1 MKKSNMHI
9 IRRLK
14 QQPRH
19 GVGPTLADAAEVIR
33 AFSNLTTANAAAAA
47 QMVSTN
53 EDYLAG
59 IGRIRQMIKDTN
71 DAYTEA
77 TKTTRYL
84 SEENKDLAKN
94 FGLTINEAVRLNY
107 SLQKAS
113 KNFGVG
119 GDALKKY
126 TMNLKGLIG
135 QVATQGDLIEN
146 SYGKSLYQIQEV
158 LQENLQLSGEQA
170 NKYSLF
176 AAFQNKTAEEAL
188 LSEYKMG
195 KAIDEKTSTSG
206 NFRDIIQD
214 IASLSEDIQLQYSKI
229 PGDLAQATA
238 KARALG
244 FSMNDLHKTG
254 KQLLNIESS
263 IGDELEYQLL
273 SGRRLVDTKGQSL
286 TNSYREAVF
295 QRNATKQA
303 DTLLDILNQ
312 EGETLENNMF
322 AREQMSKLLGM
333 DEAALARALGKKK
346 ILDKI
351 GGESLFKLSGEELF
365 TAAKNLGA
373 SAADL
378 EALKQEEDTRSID
391 QKMLANSDKMLS
403 VLQVG
408 LFGSADKA
416 DEYITQQ
423 QKEIK
428 AVQQGFIDASK
439 TMGEAIGPATKD
451 MIGGAYTTKRKL
463 IDTGTTTLRAMD
475 FLRGTEIETVN
486 LYPAEVVSNGGAE
499 LASGGV
505 IPPGYPNDT
514 YPAMLTSGE
523 TVIPAGESPVGNM
536 AAFAA
541 AIVNA
546 INKQTDALTSNSGIN
561 APYWS

>member
-1 MKKSNMHI
+1 MHI

-403 VLQVG
+403 VVQVG